1 MHMGID
7 IKSKEILSKL
17 KSTDSVIV
25 LETIA
30 KVRVSGSS
38 FLLGEMIELLHDTEN
53 PEIKKSLLNLL
64 SELKDKESVNV
75 LIAAIKNE
83 KYSKECKD
91 LVACCWQNGLIYNEH
106 LPFFIDLVINEEFL
120 VAFEAFTVIENMYG
134 RIEDEVIEGEI
145 LKVNNSL
152 KSASEQKAYLLNGLL
167 TIIQDVPEKQEYA
180 D

>member
-1 MHMGID
+1 MRMGID
-7 IKSKEILSKL
+7 IKSTEILTKL
-17 KSTDSVIV
+17 KSTDSEIV
-25 LETIA
+25 LEAIG

-38 FLLGEMIELLHDTEN
+38 LLLGEMIELLHNTEQ

-83 KYSKECKD
+83 KYSED
-91 LVACCWQNGLIYNEH
+91 RAALVACCWQNGLIYNDY
-106 LPFFIDLVINEEFL
+106 LPYFIDLVIHEEFL

-134 RIEDEVIEGEI
+134 RIEEDVIDIEV
-145 LKVNNSL
+145 LKVNNAL
-152 KSASEQKAYLLNGLL
+152 KSVSEQKAYLLNGLL
-167 TIIQDVPEKQEYA
+167 TIIQDIPEKQEYT